1 MEQAL
6 PVGLSRVDTADVA
19 EGQLTLGYSCPRQKC
34 DFRPVLEE
42 MARSIELRR
51 WSVGK
56 WCAAVVRGIDAHQ
69 LEHGVAG
76 LDGIMIRRMDRDL
89 VHLVNIDR
97 PASGVTGL
105 AEEAGRGT
113 RLSM

>member
-1 MEQAL
+1 
-6 PVGLSRVDTADVA
+6 
-19 EGQLTLGYSCPRQKC
+19 
-34 DFRPVLEE
+34 
-42 MARSIELRR
+42 
-51 WSVGK
+51 
-56 WCAAVVRGIDAHQ
+56 VRGIDAHQ

-76 LDGIMIRRMDRDL
+76 LDGLVIRRMDRDL

-97 PASGVTGL
+97 PSSGVTGL